1 MTCRTISFDGAND
14 EERCK
19 CKGAVLRA
27 YKSMA
32 SAEPAQVALSAALRV
47 YRYHH
52 PEDSKED
59 ASLTVERWV
68 NVHSHH

>member
-1 MTCRTISFDGAND
+1 
-14 EERCK
+14 
-19 CKGAVLRA
+19 
-27 YKSMA
+27 MA